1 MHIKEIVE
9 ARKNPELNPKESVNK
24 QLKDLYDATTDTI
37 PGSNIKNLFVSFTDL
52 DKLGINPTSRY
63 NTPIGI
69 YAYPA
74 EYVLKK
80 IGEKQSTQLLPF
92 AGDKPWVNIFRA
104 TGNVVDLDTIDSDT
118 VSQYLK
124 TLKDTFVDKK
134 IPDDEFKHIFKQAG
148 TGATHRTRSGILWY
162 FTKLLADYVDQQSND
177 MTKPN
182 TKAVAKS
189 ASVTWQSIL
198 RKILKIDGMVDDGEG
213 IIHENEPT
221 QAVFFNPAAIEVVK
235 RIPNK
240 YNPITMKARVK
251 QGKEKAEE
259 LKTDIKMLRKYLNKN
274 PSIESLNNF
283 LLMRD
288 ERLIRYLPKETRIK
302 LLNYNPRLINY
313 LGRGI
318 SKEEYQTAILN
329 APDILYSA
337 KFNWSEYITP
347 EEFLKVFQKFLEKDG
362 NNFGLT
368 SIMSPN
374 NFKSL
379 YARMS
384 KTPLREKFLYTILQY
399 VPEAVG
405 TFIHSSNIY
414 PELADKKYVDFA
426 IDRANSISP
435 KRGQDLAVALQGK
448 QGIYTYIP
456 KTT

>member
-1 MHIKEIVE
+1 MYIKEITE

-80 IGEKQSTQLLPF
+80 IGDIGSTEKLPF

-162 FTKLLADYVDQQSND
+162 FTKLLADYVDQQTVD
-177 MTKPN
+177 KTKPN
-182 TKAVAKS
+182 TKTVAKS
-189 ASVTWQSIL
+189 ASVIWQSIL
-198 RKILKIDGMVDDGEG
+198 RKTLNIDGMVDDGEG

-240 YNPITMKARVK
+240 YNPITMKARIK
-251 QGKEKAEE
+251 QGKEKAEDFKTN
-259 LKTDIKMLRKYLNKN
+259 LKLLRKYLNKN
-274 PSIESLNNF
+274 PSIESLNN
-283 LLMRD
+283 LLLNGGPT
-288 ERLIRYLPKETRIK
+288 LIRYLPKETRIN
-302 LLNYNPRLINY
+302 LLNFNPRLINY

-337 KFNWSEYITP
+337 QFNWSEYITP
-347 EEFLKVFQKFLEKDG
+347 EEFLKVFQQFLEKDG

-379 YARMS
+379 YPRMS

-435 KRGQDLAVALQGK
+435 KRGKDLEVALQGK

>member
-1 MHIKEIVE
+1 MYIKEITE

-24 QLKDLYDATTDTI
+24 QLKDLYDATTDII

-80 IGEKQSTQLLPF
+80 IGEKQSTQFLPF

-104 TGNVVDLDTIDSDT
+104 TGNVVDLDGIPSKDYPR
-118 VSQYLK
+118 YLK
-124 TLKDTFVDKK
+124 MLKDAFVGKTMSE
-134 IPDDEFKHIFKQAG
+134 DDFDHLFKQARVG
-148 TGATHRTRSGILWY
+148 TTHKTSSGILWY
-162 FTKLLADYVDQQSND
+162 FTKLLADYVDQQTVD
-177 MTKPN
+177 KTKPN
-182 TKAVAKS
+182 TKTVAKS
-189 ASVTWQSIL
+189 ASVIWQSIL
-198 RKILKIDGMVDDGEG
+198 RKTLNIDGMVDDGEG

-240 YNPITMKARVK
+240 YNPIIMKARVK
-251 QGKEKAEE
+251 QGKEKAED
-259 LKTDIKMLRKYLNKN
+259 LKTYLKMLRKYLNKN

-283 LLMRD
+283 LLMRG
-288 ERLIRYLPKETRIK
+288 ENLIRYLPKETRIK
-302 LLNYNPRLINY
+302 LLNFNPRLINY

-318 SKEEYQTAILN
+318 SKEEYQTAILK

-337 KFNWSEYITP
+337 QFNWSEYITP

-405 TFIHSSNIY
+405 TFIHASTIY

-435 KRGQDLAVALQGK
+435 KRGQDLAVALQRK

>member
-1 MHIKEIVE
+1 MYIKEITE

-52 DKLGINPTSRY
+52 DKLGINPTSGY

-80 IGEKQSTQLLPF
+80 IGDIGSTEKLPF

-104 TGNVVDLDTIDSDT
+104 TGNVVDLDGIPSKDYP
-118 VSQYLK
+118 QYLK
-124 TLKDTFVDKK
+124 MLKDAFVGKTMSE
-134 IPDDEFKHIFKQAG
+134 DDFDHLFRQARVG
-148 TGATHRTRSGILWY
+148 TTHKTSSGILWY
-162 FTKLLADYVDQQSND
+162 FTKLLADYVDQQTVD
-177 MTKPN
+177 KTKTN
-182 TKAVAKS
+182 TKTVAKS
-189 ASVTWQSIL
+189 ASVIWQSIL
-198 RKILKIDGMVDDGEG
+198 RKTLNIDGMVDDGEG

-240 YNPITMKARVK
+240 YNPIKIKARVK
-251 QGKEKAEE
+251 RGKEKAED
-259 LKTDIKMLRKYLNKN
+259 LKMYLEMLRKHLNKN

-283 LLMRD
+283 LLNI
-288 ERLIRYLPKETRIK
+288 ETTLIRYLPKETRIK
-302 LLNYNPRLINY
+302 LLNFNPRLINY

-318 SKEEYQTAILN
+318 SKEEYQTAVLK

-337 KFNWSEYITP
+337 QFNWSKYITP
-347 EEFLKVFQKFLEKDG
+347 EEFLKIFQKSLEMYSNIFDS
-362 NNFGLT
+362 T
-368 SIMSPN
+368 SIVSPN

-379 YARMS
+379 YARMV
-384 KTPLREKFLYTILQY
+384 KTPIREKFLYTILQY

-405 TFIHSSNIY
+405 TFIHASNIY

-426 IDRANSISP
+426 IDRANIISP
-435 KRGQDLAVALQGK
+435 KRGKDLEVAIQSLQK
-448 QGIYTYIP
+448 

>member
-1 MHIKEIVE
+1 MYIKEITE

-52 DKLGINPTSRY
+52 DKLGINPTSGY

-92 AGDKPWVNIFRA
+92 AGDKPWINIFRA

-118 VSQYLK
+118 VSEYLK

-162 FTKLLADYVDQQSND
+162 FTKLLADYVDQQTVD
-177 MTKPN
+177 KTKPN
-182 TKAVAKS
+182 TKTVAKS
-189 ASVTWQSIL
+189 ASVIWQSIL
-198 RKILKIDGMVDDGEG
+198 RKTLKIDGMVDDGEG

-240 YNPITMKARVK
+240 YNPITMKARIK
-251 QGKEKAEE
+251 QGKEKAEDFKTN
-259 LKTDIKMLRKYLNKN
+259 LKLLRKYLNKN
-274 PSIESLNNF
+274 PSIESLNN
-283 LLMRD
+283 LLLNGGPT
-288 ERLIRYLPKETRIK
+288 LIRYLPKETRIK

-362 NNFGLT
+362 NKFGLT